1 MWAMTVVTLRTS
13 RRSRPSPRRREP
25 EIIEAAAR
33 VFAER
38 GFHGATTQDIAD
50 VLGIR
55 QAACT
60 TTFPPRRGALEL
72 VCLQGVGGFFEVAKA
87 IASGPGTAAD
97 KLTRLI
103 KSHLSPLTD
112 RSDFVRVFP
121 ERAPVP
127 AAREPP
133 ADRKMV
139 ARTGAGVRKRS
150 QEGVRRGEFRTDL
163 DTRLAVLG
171 ILGMA
176 NAVANWYRA
185 EEVAI
190 DRVSAEFARL
200 LVGGGGKTAQATAR
214 LNCEAPLHALAEIPS
229 RGLRFAWWPCLP
241 PFADALGGQVFV
253 HATQA
258 SPDHGEVLGRHAGDR
273 AAFRRDRARDHARD
287 EPGALAGKAHDHLA
301 AIGRGPRARHQAHS
315 DEAADHARKRR
326 NVDAGHGSKI
336 DLALAVVARERGENP
351 PHRDAQPVWSQR
363 APPEINHQRRADAI
377 DQVGKIFG
385 EIELRAAGHERK
397 IPERIGAG
405 KLLWASSHDV
415 KAPALTA
422 HRFGA

>member
-1 MWAMTVVTLRTS
+1 MTVVPLPTS
-13 RRSRPSPRRREP
+13 RRSRPSPRRRAP

-55 QAACT
+55 QASLYYY
-60 TTFPPRRGALEL
+60 FPSKEGALEL

-112 RSDFVRVFP
+112 RSDFVRVFLNERQHLPP
-121 ERAPVP
+121 ESRRRIGKWSRGLEQVF
-127 AAREPP
+127 E
-133 ADRKMV
+133 DVLK
-139 ARTGAGVRKRS
+139 
-150 QEGVRRGEFRTDL
+150 EGVRRGEFRSDL

-185 EEVAI
+185 EEMAI
-190 DRVSAEFARL
+190 DRISAEFARL
-200 LVGGGGKTAQATAR
+200 LVGGVTKRPKPRRGPLRRRGSAR
-214 LNCEAPLHALAEIPS
+214 YARRRP
-229 RGLRFAWWPCLP
+229 
-241 PFADALGGQVFV
+241 GQILI

-273 AAFRRDRARDHARD
+273 AAFRRDRARDHARESPAPLPVRRTTTSRLLVAD
-287 EPGALAGKAHDHLA
+287 RVRVTRPILTSRLTTRDRVETSMLVLA
-301 AIGRGPRARHQAHS
+301 ARSIWRWPSSLESTARTRHIAMLSRWRAS
-315 DEAADHARKRR
+315 
-326 NVDAGHGSKI
+326 V
-336 DLALAVVARERGENP
+336 
-351 PHRDAQPVWSQR
+351 
-363 APPEINHQRRADAI
+363 
-377 DQVGKIFG
+377 
-385 EIELRAAGHERK
+385 LRPKSTTSAEPTRL
-397 IPERIGAG
+397 IR
-405 KLLWASSHDV
+405 
-415 KAPALTA
+415 
-422 HRFGA
+422 